1 MPNKT
6 IYIRREDEELW
17 TKLPDK
23 AEAVSKMLRGG
34 DFSGVMV
41 QEEVTRADLERL
53 EGAETVVYKSPAMGP
68 SVPPNMERACCLNV
82 KPCQHWSFNGDN
94 WVNSLS
100 GRHKEV
106 A

>member
-1 MPNKT
+1 MNITLYINK
-6 IYIRREDEELW
+6 RNEERFGKEEEKS
-17 TKLPDK
+17 KLINELLD
-23 AEAVSKMLRGG
+23 GYYG
-34 DFSGVMV
+34 GVMV

-53 EGAETVVYKSPAMGP
+53 EGAKTVVYKSPAMGP